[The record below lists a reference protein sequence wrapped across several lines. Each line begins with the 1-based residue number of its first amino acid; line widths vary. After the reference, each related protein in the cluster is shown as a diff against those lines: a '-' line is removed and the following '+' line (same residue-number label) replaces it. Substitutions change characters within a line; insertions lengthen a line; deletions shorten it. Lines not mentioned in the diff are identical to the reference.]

1 MKGELSMKIS
11 FWKEKGSKYA
21 VVVLV
26 GLLILI
32 LCVPSG
38 TSLQVKESEVVSV
51 SSDEL
56 EVQLARVLSA
66 MEGVGEVEVMISME
80 SMTTSK
86 FDTGGEGEKVR
97 GVVVVAEGAGNAT
110 VNKKISEAVKA
121 LFSIDVH
128 KISIVKMRSRE
139 DRK

>member
-1 MKGELSMKIS
+1 MKLS
-11 FWKEKGSKYA
+11 FWKEKGSKYV

-38 TSLQVKESEVVSV
+38 LSVQVRENEATSV

-66 MEGVGEVEVMISME
+66 MEGVGEVEVMISTE
-80 SMTTSK
+80 SMMTSK
-86 FDTGGEGEKVR
+86 FDTSAGNEKVC
-97 GVVVVAEGAGNAT
+97 GVVIVAEGAGTAT
-110 VNKKISEAVKA
+110 VNKKISDAVKA